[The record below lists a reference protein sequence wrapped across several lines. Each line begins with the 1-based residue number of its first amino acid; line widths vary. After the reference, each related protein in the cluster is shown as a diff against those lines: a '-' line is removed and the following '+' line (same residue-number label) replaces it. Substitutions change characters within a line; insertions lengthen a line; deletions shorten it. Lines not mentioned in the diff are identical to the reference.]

1 MKRAFVFQPFLLL
14 LYPILMTYN
23 HNIGYLTLNVLFR
36 PIIVALCC
44 VLVLLLLAMLFIR
57 DIHKAGIFITL
68 IILLFFCSLPFCEQV
83 DGWANSRTSVLIIKC
98 LAVLISLVYLALF
111 AYGII
116 KMRKQIA
123 LNIAIVMNTIVIVLV
138 LFPVFNIGE
147 HEFHKRQIWKHDR
160 LIKEIKNGTASTEN
174 GKLPN
179 IFYVILDG
187 YARNDVLKEIYDYDN
202 SEFWDYLNNKGFYI
216 ATRARSNYN
225 QTALSLASSLNM
237 DYLNDLLIDIDN
249 NSSDRYLLY
258 SLIRHNDVI
267 RFLQQYGYKFVTFS
281 SPFAAVDIKNSDIY
295 KPTGFHLNELEN
307 CLIKGTVLSAL
318 SKKLVFLNQYDLH
331 RQTILRTFSCLADM
345 AQCEGP
351 YFIYAHIAAPHPPF
365 VFDKEGGKT
374 IPKREFSFN
383 EGNAFGG
390 TKNEYREGY
399 KDQLIFITGRMES
412 VIDSIISKSKTPPV
426 IIVQADHGPGSLF
439 NMENLEDTYLKERFS
454 IVEAYYLPGGDHK
467 NLYESITPVN
477 TFRLIFNMYYGTD
490 YDLLEDRNYF
500 SRWSHP
506 YECIDVTEA
515 VDKEIDMKQI

>member
-351 YFIYAHIAAPHPPF
+351 LPYTAP
-365 VFDKEGGKT
+365 GQ
-374 IPKREFSFN
+374 S
-383 EGNAFGG
+383 
-390 TKNEYREGY
+390 
-399 KDQLIFITGRMES
+399 Q
-412 VIDSIISKSKTPPV
+412 DSILTMANAKGRT
-426 IIVQADHGPGSLF
+426 LF
-439 NMENLEDTYLKERFS
+439 THILLHHTRHLFS
-454 IVEAYYLPGGDHK
+454 IKRVEKLFPRESFLLMKVMLSEALRMNIGRDTKISSFLLPA
-467 NLYESITPVN
+467 EWS
-477 TFRLIFNMYYGTD
+477 
-490 YDLLEDRNYF
+490 LL
-500 SRWSHP
+500 S
-506 YECIDVTEA
+506 TA
-515 VDKEIDMKQI
+515 L

>member
-225 QTALSLASSLNM
+225 QTAL
-237 DYLNDLLIDIDN
+237 
-249 NSSDRYLLY
+249 
-258 SLIRHNDVI
+258 
-267 RFLQQYGYKFVTFS
+267 
-281 SPFAAVDIKNSDIY
+281 
-295 KPTGFHLNELEN
+295 
-307 CLIKGTVLSAL
+307 
-318 SKKLVFLNQYDLH
+318 
-331 RQTILRTFSCLADM
+331 
-345 AQCEGP
+345 
-351 YFIYAHIAAPHPPF
+351 
-365 VFDKEGGKT
+365 
-374 IPKREFSFN
+374 
-383 EGNAFGG
+383 
-390 TKNEYREGY
+390 
-399 KDQLIFITGRMES
+399 
-412 VIDSIISKSKTPPV
+412 
-426 IIVQADHGPGSLF
+426 
-439 NMENLEDTYLKERFS
+439 
-454 IVEAYYLPGGDHK
+454 
-467 NLYESITPVN
+467 
-477 TFRLIFNMYYGTD
+477 
-490 YDLLEDRNYF
+490 
-500 SRWSHP
+500 
-506 YECIDVTEA
+506 
-515 VDKEIDMKQI
+515 